1 MIPHSDVADQRSQE
15 RRAWPGE
22 RLATRRRTCNYL
34 PYLRHTK
41 CPSGADHRISPDA
54 GATRVPIVR
63 RRTPG
68 SSSEA
73 GVVGTSAETLPFMGR
88 EHSSGDRA
96 VVLLWLFQSAECA
109 GEEDERVFDG
119 RGAQVDDAP
128 YDDPVVAGGMLGDDL
143 TFEGGEC
150 VG

>member
-1 MIPHSDVADQRSQE
+1 MSE
-15 RRAWPGE
+15 RRGSPH
-22 RLATRRRTCNYL
+22 L
-34 PYLRHTK
+34 PR
-41 CPSGADHRISPDA
+41 CRSDA
-54 GATRVPIVR
+54 GADRAPADAWI
-63 RRTPG
+63 
-68 SSSEA
+68 SSEA